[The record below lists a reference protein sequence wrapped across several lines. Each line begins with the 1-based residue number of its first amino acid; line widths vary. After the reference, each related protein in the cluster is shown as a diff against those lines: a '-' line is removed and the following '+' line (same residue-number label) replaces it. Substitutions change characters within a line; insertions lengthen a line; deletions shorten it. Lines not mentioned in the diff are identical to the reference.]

1 MAIPQI
7 GSFQLQ
13 NDSSRLKSLRD
24 IFEDSRRKKKKKNR
38 LVQLHNV
45 LPQSHHTHRMKG
57 SGNKI
62 NLKNGTSVD

>member
-1 MAIPQI
+1 MKTL
-7 GSFQLQ
+7 G
-13 NDSSRLKSLRD
+13 
-24 IFEDSRRKKKKKNR
+24 EKKKKKR